1 MRSFDLAVIGALVL
15 IVSAHPAHGADAAS
29 RPNILLVVVDDMGY
43 SDVGAFGGEIRTP
56 NIDAL
61 AQSGFRG
68 TSFYVSPSCAP
79 TRAMLMSGADN
90 HVAGLGNQKEAL
102 AENQK
107 GKPGYEGHINDRV
120 VTVASL
126 LRDAGYHTYMAGKWH
141 LGEEIEQDPYN
152 RGFEKA
158 FTLLQGG
165 ASHFGDE
172 WMMYANY
179 TPIYREEGQRVH
191 LPDGFFSSAFY
202 TDKLIEYIDGAQDDK
217 PFFAYLAFTAPHDPL
232 HLPDDWL
239 DKYEGRYDAGYEAL
253 RTERLKRM
261 KELGIVPE
269 ETQLSHPLPMI
280 PQWDSLNADQK
291 RVMATRM
298 ELHAGMVENM
308 DHHLGR
314 LFAHLKK
321 KDVYDNTLIIFFSDN
336 GASPAEVHKYPGTTA
351 AWVERNSD
359 NRFEN
364 LGRRGSRT
372 ALGMA
377 WALSSG
383 TPLRFFKGFHAEG
396 GIRVPLIVAGPGVV
410 RVGKIDPAFTHV
422 MDIAPT
428 LLEVAGASHPYPE
441 KYEGRQVQPLGGK
454 SMVSFLSGKTDAVRD
469 DSDAVAWESVG
480 WRAVRK
486 GPWKATWFAS
496 PFGPDDWQLFNL
508 DDDLSE
514 RNDVSH
520 ENKEKLD
527 ELIVLWED
535 YAEEV
540 GVVLPATM
548 IQLDD

>member
-1 MRSFDLAVIGALVL
+1 MTVL
-15 IVSAHPAHGADAAS
+15 WPAAS
-29 RPNILLVVVDDMGY
+29 RSATVRPNILLIVVDDMGY

-56 NIDAL
+56 HIDSL
-61 AQSGFRG
+61 AQSGLRM
-68 TSFYVSPSCAP
+68 TSFYASPSCAP
-79 TRAMLMSGADN
+79 TRAMLMSGTDN

-102 AENQK
+102 TENQK

-126 LRDAGYHTYMAGKWH
+126 LRDAGYHTYVAGKWH
-141 LGEEIEQDPYN
+141 LGEEVEQDPFN

-179 TPIYREEGQRVH
+179 TPIYRENGQRVH
-191 LPDGFFSSAFY
+191 LPDDFFSSEFY
-202 TDKLIEYIDGAQDDK
+202 TDKLIEYIDGARDDK

-253 RTERLKRM
+253 REERLRRM
-261 KELGIVPE
+261 KELGIVAA
-269 ETQLSHPLPMI
+269 ETELSHSLPMI
-280 PQWDSLNADQK
+280 PKWDSLNVEQK
-291 RVMATRM
+291 RVMSRRM

-314 LFAHLKK
+314 LFDHLKK
-321 KDVYDNTLIIFFSDN
+321 KGIYDDTLIVFFSDN
-336 GASPAEVHKYPGTTA
+336 GASPAEVHNYPETTA

-359 NRFEN
+359 NRLEN

-372 ALGMA
+372 AIGMA

-396 GIRVPLIVAGPGVV
+396 GIRVPLIVAGPGVA
-410 RVGKIDPAFTHV
+410 RIGQTDPAFTHV

-428 LLEVAGASHPYPE
+428 LLEVAGASHPYPK
-441 KYEGRQVQPLGGK
+441 KYKGREVQPLGGK
-454 SMVSFLSGKTDAVRD
+454 SMIPFLAEKTDAVRD
-469 DSDAVAWESVG
+469 DSEAVAWESVG

-514 RNDVSH
+514 RNDLAH
-520 ENKEKLD
+520 ENKAKLG
-527 ELIVLWED
+527 ELILLWEE
-535 YAEEV
+535 YAHEV
-540 GVVLPATM
+540 GVVLPNVTFT
-548 IQLDD
+548 LDD